1 MVLIL
6 LVVHKMNNHL
16 ILIFV
21 YLLLETP
28 SIYDSDLKFSSEIHL
43 TKNSELS

>member
-1 MVLIL
+1 M
-6 LVVHKMNNHL
+6 
-16 ILIFV
+16 